1 MILILLFFLP
11 SPCAGSGLHGYFPKL
26 LGGWDFAAQ
35 TDRSPHPIV
44 PKPVPHGLWEQ
55 EEGLSSKQTQ
65 KSRWRMLGAGNIWDD
80 IWDWQGESSWR
91 KHREDPWRC
100 NSPSLSVSKK
110 KQRQWIGPT
119 GLNQTGEEQLPGE
132 LGMGFGVPKDGIW
145 GIPPGS

>member
-26 LGGWDFAAQ
+26 FGGWDFAAQ

-65 KSRWRMLGAGNIWDD
+65 KSRWRMLGVGNIRDD
-80 IWDWQGESSWR
+80 IWGWQGESSWS
-91 KHREDPWRC
+91 KHREDP
-100 NSPSLSVSKK
+100 
-110 KQRQWIGPT
+110 
-119 GLNQTGEEQLPGE
+119 
-132 LGMGFGVPKDGIW
+132 
-145 GIPPGS
+145 

>member
-1 MILILLFFLP
+1 
-11 SPCAGSGLHGYFPKL
+11 
-26 LGGWDFAAQ
+26 
-35 TDRSPHPIV
+35 
-44 PKPVPHGLWEQ
+44 
-55 EEGLSSKQTQ
+55 
-65 KSRWRMLGAGNIWDD
+65 MLGAGNIWDD

-91 KHREDPWRC
+91 KHREDPWRR